1 MKNKFFLPIC
11 LVIATLAQAQ
21 ENNVSLQEIIQQ
33 SLQNS
38 KAVKVAEAAKN
49 TSEYKVQSAK
59 NNRLPDVSLSGQY
72 MHLFTTTNVDLKIPM
87 GNSTGSSGGGIEPS
101 QLLLGQASASVPLF
115 AGFKIKNGIK
125 QSELMVDLSTLQI
138 EGTKEN
144 VVWQAINLYFG
155 LYKTQRSIDVLNENM
170 VRANQ
175 RVKDFQNFLDNGI
188 ISRNDL
194 LRAKLQSSN
203 VQVAIDEAETQYKN
217 INYRLNILTGQDD
230 SKIVHVENVET
241 LNTLHQNAGDY
252 MSRTD
257 VKSYDLKNQ
266 MAENQIKIAKAG
278 YYPQLALSAG
288 YIAMDI
294 DKVASVTN
302 ATNVGVGLKYDL
314 SSLYKN
320 KAEVEIAKA
329 QKLEN
334 ELQKETTIDKAKVE
348 MNDAYQKFDL
358 SKKKNN
364 VYKEAVEQANE
375 NYRIVKDKYDNGL
388 ADTDD
393 LLEADVQQL
402 QAKINQIVGDADEQL
417 AVYEYYYT
425 TGILLENIQ

>member
-1 MKNKFFLPIC
+1 MKNKIFLPIC
-11 LVIATLAQAQ
+11 LVVATFAHAQ
-21 ENNVSLQEIIQQ
+21 ETNVSLQEVIQQ
-33 SLQNS
+33 SLQNNKS
-38 KAVKVAEAAKN
+38 VKVAEAAKN

-59 NNRLPDVSLSGQY
+59 NNRLPDISLSGQY
-72 MHLFTTTNVDLKIPM
+72 MHLFTTTNVDIKLPM
-87 GNSTGSSGGGIEPS
+87 QSSGGGMGVEPN
-101 QLLLGQASASVPLF
+101 QLLLGQASASVPVF
-115 AGFKIKNGIK
+115 AGFKIKNAIK
-125 QSELMVDLSTLQI
+125 SSELMVDLSNLQI
-138 EGTKEN
+138 EATKEN

-155 LYKTQRSIDVLNENM
+155 LYKTQRSIDVLNENL

-188 ISRNDL
+188 IARNDL
-194 LRAKLQSSN
+194 LRAKLQASN

-217 INYRLNILTGQDD
+217 INYRLNLLTGQDET
-230 SKIVHVENVET
+230 KIVHVDNVET
-241 LNTLHQNAGDY
+241 LKTINQNSQDY
-252 MSRTD
+252 VNRTD
-257 VKSYDLKNQ
+257 VKSYDVKNQ
-266 MAENQIKIAKAG
+266 IADSQIKIAKAA
-278 YYPQLALSAG
+278 YYPQLAVSAG
-288 YIAMDI
+288 YVAMDI

-334 ELQKETTIDKAKVE
+334 EMQKETTIDKAKVE
-348 MNDAYQKFDL
+348 MNEAFQKYDL
-358 SKKKNN
+358 AKKKNN

-375 NYRIVKDKYDNGL
+375 NYRIVKDKNDNGL

-402 QAKINQIVGDADEQL
+402 QAKINQVVGDADEQL
-417 AVYEYYYT
+417 AIYEYYYT
-425 TGILLENIQ
+425 TGILLENVQ

>member
-1 MKNKFFLPIC
+1 MKNKIFLPIC
-11 LVIATLAQAQ
+11 LVIATFAHAQ
-21 ENNVSLQEIIQQ
+21 ETNVSLQEVIQQ
-33 SLQNS
+33 SLQNNKS
-38 KAVKVAEAAKN
+38 VKVAEAAKN

-59 NNRLPDVSLSGQY
+59 NNRLPDISLSGQY
-72 MHLFTTTNVDLKIPM
+72 MHLFTTTNVDIKLPM
-87 GNSTGSSGGGIEPS
+87 QSSGGGMGVEPN
-101 QLLLGQASASVPLF
+101 QLLLGQASASIPVF
-115 AGFKIKNGIK
+115 AGFKIKNAIK
-125 QSELMVDLSTLQI
+125 SSELMVDLSNLQI
-138 EGTKEN
+138 EATKEN

-155 LYKTQRSIDVLNENM
+155 LYKTQRSIDVLNENL

-188 ISRNDL
+188 IARNDL
-194 LRAKLQSSN
+194 LRAKLQASN

-217 INYRLNILTGQDD
+217 INYRLNLLTGQDE
-230 SKIVHVENVET
+230 SKIVHVDNVET
-241 LNTLHQNAGDY
+241 LKTINQNSQDY
-252 MSRTD
+252 VNRTD
-257 VKSYDLKNQ
+257 VKSYDVKNQ
-266 MAENQIKIAKAG
+266 IADSQIKIAKAA
-278 YYPQLALSAG
+278 YYPQLAISAG

-329 QKLEN
+329 LKLEN
-334 ELQKETTIDKAKVE
+334 EMQKETTIDKAKVE
-348 MNDAYQKFDL
+348 MNEAFQKYDL
-358 SKKKNN
+358 AKKKNN

-375 NYRIVKDKYDNGL
+375 NYRIVKDKNDNGL

-402 QAKINQIVGDADEQL
+402 QAKINQVVGDADEQL
-417 AVYEYYYT
+417 AIYEYYYT
-425 TGILLENIQ
+425 TGILLENVQ

>member
-1 MKNKFFLPIC
+1 MKNKIFLPIC
-11 LVIATLAQAQ
+11 LVVATFAHAQ
-21 ENNVSLQEIIQQ
+21 ETNVSLHEVIQQ
-33 SLQNS
+33 SLQNNKS
-38 KAVKVAEAAKN
+38 VKVAEAAKN

-59 NNRLPDVSLSGQY
+59 NNRLPDISLSGQY
-72 MHLFTTTNVDLKIPM
+72 MHLFTTTNVDIKLPM
-87 GNSTGSSGGGIEPS
+87 AAAGSGGGMGVEPN
-101 QLLLGQASASVPLF
+101 QLLLGQASASVPVF
-115 AGFKIKNGIK
+115 AGFKIKNAIK
-125 QSELMVDLSTLQI
+125 SSELMVDLSNLQI
-138 EGTKEN
+138 EATKEN

-155 LYKTQRSIDVLNENM
+155 LYKTQRSIDVLNENL

-188 ISRNDL
+188 IARNDL
-194 LRAKLQSSN
+194 LRAKLQASN

-217 INYRLNILTGQDD
+217 INYRLNLLTGQDE
-230 SKIVHVENVET
+230 SKIVHVDNVET
-241 LNTLHQNAGDY
+241 LKTINQNSQDY
-252 MSRTD
+252 VNRTD
-257 VKSYDLKNQ
+257 IKSYDVKNQ
-266 MAENQIKIAKAG
+266 IADSQIKIAKAA
-278 YYPQLALSAG
+278 YYPQLAVSAG
-288 YIAMDI
+288 YVAMDI

-334 ELQKETTIDKAKVE
+334 EMQKETTIDKAKVE
-348 MNDAYQKFDL
+348 MNEAFQKYDL
-358 SKKKNN
+358 AKKKNN

-375 NYRIVKDKYDNGL
+375 NYRIVKDKNDNGL

-402 QAKINQIVGDADEQL
+402 QAKINQVVGDADEQL
-417 AVYEYYYT
+417 AIYEYYYT
-425 TGILLENIQ
+425 TGILLENVQ

>member
-1 MKNKFFLPIC
+1 MKNKIFLPIC
-11 LVIATLAQAQ
+11 LVVATFAHAQ
-21 ENNVSLQEIIQQ
+21 ETNVSLQEVIQQ
-33 SLQNS
+33 SLQNNKS
-38 KAVKVAEAAKN
+38 VKVAEAAKN

-59 NNRLPDVSLSGQY
+59 NNRLPDISLSGQY
-72 MHLFTTTNVDLKIPM
+72 MHLFTTTNVDIKLPM
-87 GNSTGSSGGGIEPS
+87 QSSGGGMGVEPN
-101 QLLLGQASASVPLF
+101 QLLLGQASASVPVF
-115 AGFKIKNGIK
+115 AGFKIKNAIK
-125 QSELMVDLSTLQI
+125 SSELMVDLSNLQI
-138 EGTKEN
+138 EATKEN

-155 LYKTQRSIDVLNENM
+155 LYKTQRSIDVLNENL

-188 ISRNDL
+188 IARNDL
-194 LRAKLQSSN
+194 LRTKLQASN

-217 INYRLNILTGQDD
+217 INYRLNLLTGQDET
-230 SKIVHVENVET
+230 KIVHVDNVET
-241 LNTLHQNAGDY
+241 LKTINQNSQDY
-252 MSRTD
+252 VNRTD
-257 VKSYDLKNQ
+257 VKSYDVKNQ
-266 MAENQIKIAKAG
+266 IADSQIKIAKAA
-278 YYPQLALSAG
+278 YYPQLAVSAG
-288 YIAMDI
+288 YVAMDI

-334 ELQKETTIDKAKVE
+334 EMQKETTIDKAKVE
-348 MNDAYQKFDL
+348 MNEAFQKYDL
-358 SKKKNN
+358 AKKKNN

-375 NYRIVKDKYDNGL
+375 NYRIVKDKNDNGL

-402 QAKINQIVGDADEQL
+402 QAKINQVVGDADEQL
-417 AVYEYYYT
+417 AIYEYYYT
-425 TGILLENIQ
+425 TGILLENVQ

>member
-1 MKNKFFLPIC
+1 MKNKIFLPIC
-11 LVIATLAQAQ
+11 LVVATFAHAQ
-21 ENNVSLQEIIQQ
+21 ETNVSLQEVIQQ
-33 SLQNS
+33 SLQNNKS
-38 KAVKVAEAAKN
+38 VKVAEAAKN
-49 TSEYKVQSAK
+49 TNEYKVQSAK
-59 NNRLPDVSLSGQY
+59 NNRLPDISLSGQY
-72 MHLFTTTNVDLKIPM
+72 MHLFTTTNVDIKLPM
-87 GNSTGSSGGGIEPS
+87 QSSGGGMGVEPN
-101 QLLLGQASASVPLF
+101 QLLLGQASASVPVF
-115 AGFKIKNGIK
+115 AGFKIKNAIK
-125 QSELMVDLSTLQI
+125 SSELMVDLSNLQI
-138 EGTKEN
+138 EATKEN

-155 LYKTQRSIDVLNENM
+155 LYKTQRSIDVLNENL

-188 ISRNDL
+188 IARNDL
-194 LRAKLQSSN
+194 LRAKLQASN

-217 INYRLNILTGQDD
+217 INYRLNLLTGQDE
-230 SKIVHVENVET
+230 SKIVHVDNVET
-241 LNTLHQNAGDY
+241 LKTINQNSQDY
-252 MSRTD
+252 VNRTD
-257 VKSYDLKNQ
+257 VKSYDVKNQ
-266 MAENQIKIAKAG
+266 IADSQIKIAKAA
-278 YYPQLALSAG
+278 YYPQLAISAG

-334 ELQKETTIDKAKVE
+334 EMQKETTIDKAKVE
-348 MNDAYQKFDL
+348 MNEAFQKYDL
-358 SKKKNN
+358 AKKKNN

-375 NYRIVKDKYDNGL
+375 NYRIVKDKNDNGL

-402 QAKINQIVGDADEQL
+402 QAKINQVVGDADEQL
-417 AVYEYYYT
+417 AIYEYYYT
-425 TGILLENIQ
+425 TGILLENVQ

>member
-1 MKNKFFLPIC
+1 M
-11 LVIATLAQAQ
+11 
-21 ENNVSLQEIIQQ
+21 
-33 SLQNS
+33 
-38 KAVKVAEAAKN
+38 KVAEAAKN

-59 NNRLPDVSLSGQY
+59 NNRLPDISLSGQY
-72 MHLFTTTNVDLKIPM
+72 MHLFTTTNVDIKLPM
-87 GNSTGSSGGGIEPS
+87 QSSGGGMGVEPS
-101 QLLLGQASASVPLF
+101 QLLLGQASASVPVF
-115 AGFKIKNGIK
+115 AGFKIKNAIK
-125 QSELMVDLSTLQI
+125 SSELMVDLSNLQI
-138 EGTKEN
+138 EATKEN

-155 LYKTQRSIDVLNENM
+155 LYKTQRSIDVLNENL

-188 ISRNDL
+188 IARNDL
-194 LRAKLQSSN
+194 LRAKLQASN

-217 INYRLNILTGQDD
+217 INYRLNLLTGQDE
-230 SKIVHVENVET
+230 SKIVHVDNVET
-241 LNTLHQNAGDY
+241 LKTINQNSQDY
-252 MSRTD
+252 VNRTD
-257 VKSYDLKNQ
+257 IKSYDVKNQ
-266 MAENQIKIAKAG
+266 IADSQIKIAKAA
-278 YYPQLALSAG
+278 YYPQLAVSAG

-334 ELQKETTIDKAKVE
+334 EMQKETTIDKAKVE
-348 MNDAYQKFDL
+348 MNEAFQKYDL
-358 SKKKNN
+358 AKKKNN

-375 NYRIVKDKYDNGL
+375 NYRIVKDKNDNGL

-402 QAKINQIVGDADEQL
+402 QAKINQVVGDADEQL
-417 AVYEYYYT
+417 AIYEYYYT
-425 TGILLENIQ
+425 TGILLENVQ

>member
-1 MKNKFFLPIC
+1 MKNKIFLPIC
-11 LVIATLAQAQ
+11 LVVATFAHAQ
-21 ENNVSLQEIIQQ
+21 ETNVSLHEVIQQ
-33 SLQNS
+33 SLQNNKS
-38 KAVKVAEAAKN
+38 VKVAEAAKN

-59 NNRLPDVSLSGQY
+59 NNRLPDISLSGQY
-72 MHLFTTTNVDLKIPM
+72 MHLFTTTNVDIKLPM
-87 GNSTGSSGGGIEPS
+87 QSSGGGMGVEPS
-101 QLLLGQASASVPLF
+101 QLLLGQASASVPVF
-115 AGFKIKNGIK
+115 AGFKIKNAIK
-125 QSELMVDLSTLQI
+125 SSELMVDLSNLQI
-138 EGTKEN
+138 EATKEN

-155 LYKTQRSIDVLNENM
+155 LYKTQRSIDVLNENL

-188 ISRNDL
+188 IARNDL
-194 LRAKLQSSN
+194 LRAKLQASN

-217 INYRLNILTGQDD
+217 INYRLNLLTGQDE
-230 SKIVHVENVET
+230 SKIVHVDNVET
-241 LNTLHQNAGDY
+241 LKTINQNSQDY
-252 MSRTD
+252 VNRTD
-257 VKSYDLKNQ
+257 VKSYDVKNQ
-266 MAENQIKIAKAG
+266 IADSQIKIAKAA
-278 YYPQLALSAG
+278 YYPQLAVSAG
-288 YIAMDI
+288 YVAMDI

-334 ELQKETTIDKAKVE
+334 EMQKETTIDKAKVE
-348 MNDAYQKFDL
+348 MNEAFQKYDL
-358 SKKKNN
+358 AKKKNN

-375 NYRIVKDKYDNGL
+375 NYRIVKDKNDNGL

-402 QAKINQIVGDADEQL
+402 QAKINQVVGDADEQL
-417 AVYEYYYT
+417 AIYEYYYT
-425 TGILLENIQ
+425 TGILLENVQ

>member
-1 MKNKFFLPIC
+1 MKNKIFLPIC
-11 LVIATLAQAQ
+11 LVVATFAHAQ
-21 ENNVSLQEIIQQ
+21 ETNVSLQEVIQQ
-33 SLQNS
+33 SLQNNKS
-38 KAVKVAEAAKN
+38 VKVAEAAKN

-59 NNRLPDVSLSGQY
+59 NNRLPDISLSGQY
-72 MHLFTTTNVDLKIPM
+72 MHLFTTTNVDIKLPM
-87 GNSTGSSGGGIEPS
+87 QSSGGGMGVEPN
-101 QLLLGQASASVPLF
+101 QLLLGQASASVPVF
-115 AGFKIKNGIK
+115 AGFKIKNAIK
-125 QSELMVDLSTLQI
+125 SSELMVDLSNLQI
-138 EGTKEN
+138 EATKEN

-155 LYKTQRSIDVLNENM
+155 LYKTQRSIDVLNENL

-188 ISRNDL
+188 IARNDL
-194 LRAKLQSSN
+194 LRAKLQASN

-217 INYRLNILTGQDD
+217 INYRLNLLTGQDE
-230 SKIVHVENVET
+230 SKIVHVDNVET
-241 LNTLHQNAGDY
+241 LKTINQNSQDY
-252 MSRTD
+252 VNRTD

-266 MAENQIKIAKAG
+266 IADSQIKIAKAA
-278 YYPQLALSAG
+278 YYPQLAVSAG
-288 YIAMDI
+288 YVAMDI

-334 ELQKETTIDKAKVE
+334 EMQKETTIDKAKVE
-348 MNDAYQKFDL
+348 MNEAFQKYDL
-358 SKKKNN
+358 AKKKNN

-375 NYRIVKDKYDNGL
+375 NYRIVKDKNDNGL

-402 QAKINQIVGDADEQL
+402 QAKINQVVGDADEQL
-417 AVYEYYYT
+417 AIYEYYYT
-425 TGILLENIQ
+425 TGILLENVQ

>member
-1 MKNKFFLPIC
+1 MKNKIFLPIC
-11 LVIATLAQAQ
+11 LVVATFAHAQ
-21 ENNVSLQEIIQQ
+21 ETNVSLQEVIQQ
-33 SLQNS
+33 SLQNNKS
-38 KAVKVAEAAKN
+38 VKVAEAAKN

-59 NNRLPDVSLSGQY
+59 NNRLPDISLSGQY
-72 MHLFTTTNVDLKIPM
+72 MHLFTTTNVDIKLPM
-87 GNSTGSSGGGIEPS
+87 QSSGGGMGVEPN
-101 QLLLGQASASVPLF
+101 QLLLGQASASVPVF
-115 AGFKIKNGIK
+115 AGFKIKNAIK
-125 QSELMVDLSTLQI
+125 SSELMVDLSNLQI
-138 EGTKEN
+138 EATKEN

-155 LYKTQRSIDVLNENM
+155 LYKTQRSIDVLNENL

-188 ISRNDL
+188 IARNDL
-194 LRAKLQSSN
+194 LRAKLQASN

-217 INYRLNILTGQDD
+217 INYRLNLLTGQDET
-230 SKIVHVENVET
+230 KIVHVDNVET
-241 LNTLHQNAGDY
+241 LKTINQNSQDY
-252 MSRTD
+252 VNRTD
-257 VKSYDLKNQ
+257 VKSYDVKNQ
-266 MAENQIKIAKAG
+266 IADSQIKIAKAA
-278 YYPQLALSAG
+278 YYPQLAVSAG

-302 ATNVGVGLKYDL
+302 ATNIGVGLKYDL

-334 ELQKETTIDKAKVE
+334 EMQKETTIDKAKVE
-348 MNDAYQKFDL
+348 MNEAFQKYDL
-358 SKKKNN
+358 AKKKNN

-375 NYRIVKDKYDNGL
+375 NYRIVKDKNDNGL

-402 QAKINQIVGDADEQL
+402 QAKINQVVGDADEQL
-417 AVYEYYYT
+417 AIYEYYYT
-425 TGILLENIQ
+425 TGILLENVQ

>member
-1 MKNKFFLPIC
+1 MKNKIFLPIC
-11 LVIATLAQAQ
+11 LVVATFAHAQ
-21 ENNVSLQEIIQQ
+21 ETNVSLQEVIQQ
-33 SLQNS
+33 SLQNNKS
-38 KAVKVAEAAKN
+38 VKVAEAAKN

-59 NNRLPDVSLSGQY
+59 NNRLPDISLSGQY
-72 MHLFTTTNVDLKIPM
+72 MHLFTTTNVDIKLPM
-87 GNSTGSSGGGIEPS
+87 QSSGGGMGVEPN
-101 QLLLGQASASVPLF
+101 QLLLGQASASVPVF
-115 AGFKIKNGIK
+115 AGFKIKNAIK
-125 QSELMVDLSTLQI
+125 SSELMVDLSNLQI
-138 EGTKEN
+138 EATKEN

-155 LYKTQRSIDVLNENM
+155 LYKTQRSIDVLNENL

-188 ISRNDL
+188 IARNDL
-194 LRAKLQSSN
+194 LRAKLQASN

-217 INYRLNILTGQDD
+217 INYRLNLLTGQDET
-230 SKIVHVENVET
+230 KIVHVDNVET
-241 LNTLHQNAGDY
+241 LKTINQNSQDY
-252 MSRTD
+252 VNRTD
-257 VKSYDLKNQ
+257 VKSYDVKNQ
-266 MAENQIKIAKAG
+266 IADSQIKIAKAA
-278 YYPQLALSAG
+278 YYPQLAVSTG
-288 YIAMDI
+288 YVAMDI

-334 ELQKETTIDKAKVE
+334 EMQKETTIDKAKVE
-348 MNDAYQKFDL
+348 MNEAFQKYDL
-358 SKKKNN
+358 AKKKNN

-375 NYRIVKDKYDNGL
+375 NYRIVKDKNDNGL

-402 QAKINQIVGDADEQL
+402 QAKINQVVGDADEQL
-417 AVYEYYYT
+417 AIYEYYYT
-425 TGILLENIQ
+425 TGILLENVQ